1 MLAKLH
7 ASQTILPPALS
18 PRDPLDSRCIFAF
31 DSEGGASRAL
41 ETDLHTR
48 NRMPPPLSVRF

>member
-7 ASQTILPPALS
+7 ASQTILRPALS
-18 PRDPLDSRCIFAF
+18 HAILSDSRCIFAF

-41 ETDLHTR
+41 EQICTLGIDASPVKR
-48 NRMPPPLSVRF
+48 QV